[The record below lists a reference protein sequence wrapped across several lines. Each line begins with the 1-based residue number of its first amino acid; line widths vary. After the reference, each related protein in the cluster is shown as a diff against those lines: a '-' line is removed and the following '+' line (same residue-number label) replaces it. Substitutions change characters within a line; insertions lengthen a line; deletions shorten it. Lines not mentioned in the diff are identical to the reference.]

1 LTRKVGGTGKGGDNA
16 VRAGARDN
24 GEDPGKEVSIY
35 AVSVAE
41 GHEAPCVRRTHL
53 SNAPIGSILR
63 GTRWEKEGTTHRFC
77 TLADTA
83 GSGKGAW
90 VEVGGGEVVDVPT
103 EEHPVLFGAK
113 QEDGVYWWWVA
124 FYRSPGQTRFPVEY
138 ALRSGRTLGSA
149 HSNAGWANNGEPVK
163 EILSNIVGG
172 GQLWDCWWGDLRLH
186 YDLPLDGWGYFI
198 SPKANGRQVR
208 PVLDITPRR
217 FKTVKSGPCCLYTN
231 LNGRTTRFLMDQGDM
246 VQALRAKVAEWCDV
260 RPGEIRLQ
268 FCAKELEDGKV

>member
-1 LTRKVGGTGKGGDNA
+1 MRPPNTLIKRTYREHPQRDEVGKGGYYSSLLH
-16 VRAGARDN
+16 
-24 GEDPGKEVSIY
+24 PS
-35 AVSVAE
+35 
-41 GHEAPCVRRTHL
+41 GHR
-53 SNAPIGSILR
+53 GLR
-63 GTRWEKEGTTHRFC
+63 ERGVGR
-77 TLADTA
+77 
-83 GSGKGAW
+83 S
-90 VEVGGGEVVDVPT
+90 GGGEVVDDPT

-149 HSNAGWANNGEPVK
+149 HSNAGWANKGEPVK